1 MEKRK
6 NIHVL
11 IVDDE
16 DRFRETTSIIL
27 RRRGFDVTAVGNG
40 AEAVGKVGEG
50 GIDVVILDL
59 RMPGMDGHE
68 TLREIRKLPGEVEVI
83 MLTGHGTPESAARGL
98 VGGVFDY
105 LSKPCNIDLL
115 ASKIHEAVQTKRRL
129 PETERR
135 VKDIMVPLSSFS
147 TIGRH
152 RTAADAVD
160 IIRQSFTRSMTTATL
175 QETVHRSI
183 LVLDEDGSV
192 IGVVSFSDLLR
203 GLQPPY
209 MRLLEERPARA
220 DSIHLEPPGWSG
232 LFTVMVR
239 DLKNISVRELMSG
252 PPPTIAADANLME
265 AANSLL
271 ALNVR
276 RLLVVEDGSV
286 TGVIRE
292 QDLFFCISTILEQME
307 DEERASLP

>member
-1 MEKRK
+1 MEKGK

-27 RRRGFDVTAVGNG
+27 RRRGFDVTAVGSG
-40 AEAVGKVGEG
+40 AEAVEKVGEG

-59 RMPGMDGHE
+59 RMPGMDGNE
-68 TLREIRKLPGEVEVI
+68 ALREIRKLPSDVEVI

-98 VGGVFDY
+98 AGGVFDY

-115 ASKIHEAVQTKRRL
+115 AYKIHEAMQTKMRL
-129 PETERR
+129 PEAERK

-152 RTAADAVD
+152 QAAADAVD
-160 IIRQSFTRSMTTATL
+160 IIRQSFTKSMTTSTL

-183 LVLDEDGSV
+183 LVLDEDGNV
-192 IGVVSFSDLLR
+192 IGVVSFSDMLR
-203 GLQPPY
+203 GLQPAY
-209 MRLLEERPARA
+209 MRILKERPPMA
-220 DSIHLEPPGWSG
+220 DSIHLEPPSWSG
-232 LFTVMVR
+232 LFTVMAR
-239 DLKNISVRELMSG
+239 DLAKKTVHELMSEA
-252 PPPTIAADANLME
+252 PSTIDAGANLME
-265 AANSLL
+265 AVNRLL
-271 ALNVR
+271 SLNVR

-292 QDLFFCISTILEQME
+292 QDLFFSISNVLEQME
-307 DEERASLP
+307 DEEYASLP